1 MLKKSEEIQIKVIFF
16 FIGLLLSLPSHIL
29 INVSFLINHIYKE
42 EIAITVMGFLSG
54 FMIISSFLQLTF
66 EFTSFKWIMICNGL
80 NVFNL
85 LLLLIFVCV
94 MKCSKYYIY
103 GISGIIGFFIGYLYS
118 SCTKYSLLF
127 PLKVNGYMVTGIS
140 FSSLFFFAIN
150 LIMSYFSIEDGN
162 ISSYY
167 NTIYLSIGTIVF
179 IEFIILVCIFFIQYN
194 SPYFK
199 EQKEKI
205 ESAQNKKCIEYN
217 GSNDLCEVE
226 KGKNKS
232 SENIQSNNVSM
243 ISKCKN
249 KIKNV
254 GKMFNCANIIEG
266 ACLIRYYYL
275 CLIPIFFSFF
285 VTSIIYP
292 HMIPN
297 KLKKNVYYK
306 YLFMFLYQ
314 LSDLIFHIIV
324 TVYYSAFNFFKQKY
338 VAILCLSRILLLL
351 LSFKIKNLT
360 EASFLYS
367 NTFLS
372 FLIFVIGG
380 TNGSLINISYARI
393 SDCFEESN
401 KKTKQIAVASSFCAL
416 CLLMSFAL
424 APWFCNAIIHL

>member
-179 IEFIILVCIFFIQYN
+179 IEFIILVCIIFIQYN

-205 ESAQNKKCIEYN
+205 ESAQNKKMY
-217 GSNDLCEVE
+217 
-226 KGKNKS
+226 
-232 SENIQSNNVSM
+232 
-243 ISKCKN
+243 
-249 KIKNV
+249 
-254 GKMFNCANIIEG
+254 
-266 ACLIRYYYL
+266 
-275 CLIPIFFSFF
+275 
-285 VTSIIYP
+285 
-292 HMIPN
+292 
-297 KLKKNVYYK
+297 
-306 YLFMFLYQ
+306 
-314 LSDLIFHIIV
+314 
-324 TVYYSAFNFFKQKY
+324 
-338 VAILCLSRILLLL
+338 
-351 LSFKIKNLT
+351 
-360 EASFLYS
+360 
-367 NTFLS
+367 
-372 FLIFVIGG
+372 
-380 TNGSLINISYARI
+380 
-393 SDCFEESN
+393 
-401 KKTKQIAVASSFCAL
+401 
-416 CLLMSFAL
+416 
-424 APWFCNAIIHL
+424 

>member
-1 MLKKSEEIQIKVIFF
+1 MLKKSEEIQIKGIFF

-103 GISGIIGFFIGYLYS
+103 
-118 SCTKYSLLF
+118 
-127 PLKVNGYMVTGIS
+127 VNGYMVTGIS

-179 IEFIILVCIFFIQYN
+179 IEFIILVCIIFIQYN

-424 APWFCNAIIHL
+424 APWFCNAIIHLLLQEGS

>member
-1 MLKKSEEIQIKVIFF
+1 MLKKSEETKIKVIFF

-66 EFTSFKWIMICNGL
+66 EFTSFKWIMICNGF

-103 GISGIIGFFIGYLYS
+103 GISGLIGFFIGYLYS
-118 SCTKYSLLF
+118 SCTKYTLLF
-127 PLKVNGYMVTGIS
+127 PLKVNSYMVTGIS
-140 FSSLFFFAIN
+140 FSSLFFFGIN
-150 LIMSYFSIEDGN
+150 LLMSYFSIEDGN
-162 ISSYY
+162 INSYY

-179 IEFIILVCIFFIQYN
+179 IEFIVLITIIFIQYN
-194 SPYFK
+194 SPFFK

-205 ESAQNKKCIEYN
+205 ESAQNIKCLSYSA
-217 GSNDLCEVE
+217 SNYLCDVE

-232 SENIQSNNVSM
+232 TENIQTNNVSM
-243 ISKCKN
+243 ISKFKN
-249 KIKNV
+249 KIKTV
-254 GKMFNCANIIEG
+254 VSMFNCANIIEG

-285 VTSIIYP
+285 VTCIIYP

-297 KLKKNVYYK
+297 KLNKNVYYK

-324 TVYYSAFNFFKQKY
+324 TVYYNAFNFFKQKY
-338 VAILCLSRILLLL
+338 VAILCLSRVFLLL

-360 EASFLYS
+360 EESFLYS
-367 NTFLS
+367 NTFIS

-380 TNGSLINISYARI
+380 SNGALINISYARI
-393 SDCFEESN
+393 ADCFEEST

-424 APWFCNAIIHL
+424 APWFCHAIIHL